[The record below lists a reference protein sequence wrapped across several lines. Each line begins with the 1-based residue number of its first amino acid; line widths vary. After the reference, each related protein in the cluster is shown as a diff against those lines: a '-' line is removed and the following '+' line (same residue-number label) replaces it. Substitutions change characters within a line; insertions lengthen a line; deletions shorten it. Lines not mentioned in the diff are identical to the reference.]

1 MGPCQAY
8 GLPLFGLDVAS
19 IMGVMVNMCSL
30 VKSCRVG
37 VSHPANHSV
46 TTAFSYRIKDSVL
59 FHSYEVCTYDYVQH
73 ALLLELR
80 RNLNAVG
87 IGRTNLFGL

>member
-1 MGPCQAY
+1 M
-8 GLPLFGLDVAS
+8 D
-19 IMGVMVNMCSL
+19 VMVKICSPAEL
-30 VKSCRVG
+30 CRVG

-59 FHSYEVCTYDYVQH
+59 FHSYEVCTYDHVQH